1 MQFDL
6 TDLRLFV
13 RAADEGALT
22 RAALRQHLSLAAASA
37 RIKALE
43 ERFAAL
49 DEALA
54 QEEQDD
60 QQETQTTALDGERIE
75 SRERD
80 QNESL
85 G

>member
-1 MQFDL
+1 MTL
-6 TDLRLFV
+6 AKRLN
-13 RAADEGALT
+13 AIE
-22 RAALRQHLSLAAASA
+22 Q

-43 ERFAAL
+43 EHLAAIA
-49 DEALA
+49 DDFEAMA
-54 QEEQDD
+54 EGIETNYFRGQQEEGQP
-60 QQETQTTALDGERIE
+60 TTTLDGELVE

>member
-1 MQFDL
+1 MTL
-6 TDLRLFV
+6 AKRLN
-13 RAADEGALT
+13 AME
-22 RAALRQHLSLAAASA
+22 Q

-54 QEEQDD
+54 QEEQQD
-60 QQETQTTALDGERIE
+60 TQTTTLDGERVE

>member
-1 MQFDL
+1 MTL
-6 TDLRLFV
+6 AKRLNSM
-13 RAADEGALT
+13 E
-22 RAALRQHLSLAAASA
+22 Q

-43 ERFAAL
+43 DRLAAM
-49 DEALA
+49 DDAFVALA
-54 QEEQDD
+54 DDLAQYEFLAPQDD
-60 QQETQTTALDGERIE
+60 QQETQTTTLDGERIE

>member
-1 MQFDL
+1 MTL
-6 TDLRLFV
+6 AKRLN
-13 RAADEGALT
+13 AME
-22 RAALRQHLSLAAASA
+22 Q

-54 QEEQDD
+54 QGEQDD
-60 QQETQTTALDGERIE
+60 QQETQTTTLDGERVDA
-75 SRERD
+75 RERD

>member
-1 MQFDL
+1 M
-6 TDLRLFV
+6 TIAKRLNSM
-13 RAADEGALT
+13 E
-22 RAALRQHLSLAAASA
+22 Q

-43 ERFAAL
+43 DRLAAI
-49 DEALA
+49 DDAFVALA
-54 QEEQDD
+54 DDLAQYEFLAPQDD
-60 QQETQTTALDGERIE
+60 QQETQTTTLDGERID

>member
-1 MQFDL
+1 MTL
-6 TDLRLFV
+6 AKRLN
-13 RAADEGALT
+13 AME
-22 RAALRQHLSLAAASA
+22 Q

-49 DEALA
+49 DDALA

-60 QQETQTTALDGERIE
+60 QQDTHTTTLDGERIE

>member
-1 MQFDL
+1 M
-6 TDLRLFV
+6 TMAKRLN
-13 RAADEGALT
+13 AME
-22 RAALRQHLSLAAASA
+22 Q

-54 QEEQDD
+54 QEEQQD
-60 QQETQTTALDGERIE
+60 TQTTTLDGERVE

>member
-1 MQFDL
+1 MTL
-6 TDLRLFV
+6 AKRLN
-13 RAADEGALT
+13 AME
-22 RAALRQHLSLAAASA
+22 Q
-37 RIKALE
+37 RIKVLE

-54 QEEQDD
+54 QEEQQD
-60 QQETQTTALDGERIE
+60 TQTTTLDGERVE

>member
-1 MQFDL
+1 M
-6 TDLRLFV
+6 T
-13 RAADEGALT
+13 
-22 RAALRQHLSLAAASA
+22 LAKRINSMEQ

-49 DEALA
+49 DDALA

-60 QQETQTTALDGERIE
+60 QQETQPTTTLDGDHIDAG
-75 SRERD
+75 ERD
-80 QNESL
+80 QMQSL

>member
-1 MQFDL
+1 M
-6 TDLRLFV
+6 T
-13 RAADEGALT
+13 
-22 RAALRQHLSLAAASA
+22 LAARLNAMER

-54 QEEQDD
+54 QEEHDD
-60 QQETQTTALDGERIE
+60 QQDTQTTTLDGERIE

>member
-1 MQFDL
+1 M
-6 TDLRLFV
+6 TMAKRLN
-13 RAADEGALT
+13 AME
-22 RAALRQHLSLAAASA
+22 Q

-54 QEEQDD
+54 QEEQQD
-60 QQETQTTALDGERIE
+60 TQTTTLDGERVDA
-75 SRERD
+75 RERD